1 MREMFTMEC
10 TTCGRRNYTSYKD
23 KKKNKERIV
32 LKKFCKFCRVHTE
45 HKEKK

>member
-1 MREMFTMEC
+1 MRELFTMEC
-10 TTCGRRNYTSYKD
+10 TQCGRRNYNSYKD

-32 LKKFCKFCRVHTE
+32 LKKFCKFCRTHID